1 MIIEQ
6 PPKFFRKIYSDAL
19 FRMNAEEKTI
29 YLTFDDGPDPKIT
42 PWVLDVLARYNVKA
56 TFFMVGDNV
65 RKHHSIYQRVVDAG
79 HYVGNH
85 TFNHIKGFEHST
97 KSYME
102 NTALCN
108 EYVHSTIFR
117 PPHGHMTMR
126 QYRQLKKKYHIIMWD
141 VVTRDY
147 NTKQLRWPQV
157 LAYVMKY
164 TRNGSIITF
173 HDSIKS
179 WANLEPVLP
188 KAIEF
193 LLEEGY
199 TFKTLDLPPVSQ
211 DSNGID

>member
-1 MIIEQ
+1 
-6 PPKFFRKIYSDAL
+6 
-19 FRMNAEEKTI
+19 
-29 YLTFDDGPDPKIT
+29 
-42 PWVLDVLARYNVKA
+42 
-56 TFFMVGDNV
+56 
-65 RKHHSIYQRVVDAG
+65 
-79 HYVGNH
+79 
-85 TFNHIKGFEHST
+85 
-97 KSYME
+97 
-102 NTALCN
+102 
-108 EYVHSTIFR
+108 
-117 PPHGHMTMR
+117 
-126 QYRQLKKKYHIIMWD
+126 MWD

-193 LLEEGY
+193 WLEEGY